1 MKDVDKLFSPQS
13 VAIVGASDDRSRPG
27 GRGIDAMMSN
37 GYKGRI
43 LPVHP
48 RLKEVQG
55 LKCYASV
62 MDIDGD
68 IDLAV
73 IALSAPVVVDIV
85 SELGARGIP
94 NAVVLGAG
102 FRESGPEGAVLQEKL
117 VENARRAGVRLVGPN
132 CLGVANIHERMFA
145 AFGSLSRP
153 PLLRPGPVSMVMQSG
168 GFGNSLAYACHAAG
182 VGFRV
187 LVSSGNEADLQAAE
201 LMDALVDDERT
212 EIILA
217 YLEGADDGRA
227 IMAMG

>member
-1 MKDVDKLFSPQS
+1 
-13 VAIVGASDDRSRPG
+13 
-27 GRGIDAMMSN
+27 MMSN

-55 LKCYASV
+55 LRCYASV

-73 IALSAPVVVDIV
+73 IALPAPVVVDIV

-94 NAVVLGAG
+94 NAIVLGAG

-153 PLLRPGPVSMVMQSG
+153 PLLRPAWD
-168 GFGNSLAYACHAAG
+168 FACWCPAAT
-182 VGFRV
+182 RRI
-187 LVSSGNEADLQAAE
+187 SRRPS
-201 LMDALVDDERT
+201 
-212 EIILA
+212 
-217 YLEGADDGRA
+217 
-227 IMAMG
+227 